1 MNKLY
6 LNWKTIDQYC
16 NKLAI
21 QILKSEWKPDY
32 IVGIGRGGLV
42 PAVIL
47 SHILDVPMHSLKVT
61 LRDGVEEDCDHN
73 CWMADDAIG
82 YVASEDRELIK
93 SRWDSKFQKNILI
106 IDDINDTGTTLSKW
120 PDNNVAVIHRR
131 KTSKR
136 EDTYHYLVIKDEW
149 IIYPWET
156 LKTSKLDR
164 KS

>member
-47 SHILDVPMHSLKVT
+47 SHILEVPMHSLKVT
-61 LRDGVEEDCDHN
+61 LRDGAEEDCDHN
-73 CWMADDAIG
+73 CWMAEDAMG
-82 YVASEDRELIK
+82 YVTDR
-93 SRWDSKFQKNILI
+93 RAKFRVCLPSGARSPHCIAPRNRAG
-106 IDDINDTGTTLSKW
+106 TGT
-120 PDNNVAVIHRR
+120 RGR
-131 KTSKR
+131 SKR
-136 EDTYHYLVIKDEW
+136 CGT
-149 IIYPWET
+149 
-156 LKTSKLDR
+156 
-164 KS
+164 